1 MGTLQPLAFGCRR
14 LPGQDSARNP
24 LCAGLVKAGHSMA
37 AVDAAPGVADQ
48 TLFNWVKAAREDRLA
63 GMDTQPA
70 SPEPMALARLR
81 AEAARLKMA
90 HDVPRKR
97 PNIR

>member
-1 MGTLQPLAFGCRR
+1 MR
-14 LPGQDSARNP
+14 PGILFALR
-24 LCAGLVKAGHSMA
+24 LVKAGHSMA
-37 AVDAAPGVADQ
+37 AADAAPGVADQ

-97 PNIR
+97 PSGCELHPKSWTSVQPLG